1 MINKKIFYRK
11 IVSGYHWFSAIRWI
25 FTHRGHDSYGRIEV
39 VNALVFFKAIRKA
52 NLDNLMSSE
61 EFVGRLL
68 QDFWPKIS
76 PFQLLRRG
84 PQFDSG
90 YMIAELNKF
99 DNIVSG
105 GAGKNIDFEISFA
118 LEGSVVS
125 ICDPFVDK
133 LPVIHKN
140 INHYK
145 VLLDDVNLN
154 EKRECLTL
162 GEFEE
167 LIGLSSEEINLLK
180 LDIEGSE
187 VNLLGHADVD
197 LNKYDQ
203 IVVELHDLHKIT
215 EKQFRKRFE
224 VLNRNLLKNHHVIF
238 FNGNNN
244 GLLLNFGP
252 YLIPE
257 IFELTLLHKKYFTDT
272 IKQKYQS
279 TNILQ
284 ESINNPQRLPLLN
297 IYSYLCKISEDN

>member
-1 MINKKIFYRK
+1 
-11 IVSGYHWFSAIRWI
+11 VTSVYHWFSAIKWI
-25 FTHRGHDSYGRIEV
+25 LTHRGHDSYGRVEV

-52 NLDNLMSSE
+52 NLENLILAE

-68 QDFWPKIS
+68 HDFWPKLS

-105 GAGKNIDFEISFA
+105 GAGKNIDFEMSFA
-118 LEGSVVS
+118 LEGSKVS
-125 ICDPFVDK
+125 ICDPFVSE

-140 INHYK
+140 IHHYK
-145 VLLDDVNLN
+145 VLLGDIDSNK
-154 EKRECLTL
+154 KREYLTL

-167 LIGLSSEEINLLK
+167 LIGLRSEEINLLK

-187 VNLLGHADVD
+187 VNLLGQTEID

-203 IVVELHDLHKIT
+203 IVIELHNLHKIT
-215 EKQFRKRFE
+215 EKQFCKRFE

-257 IFELTLLHKKYFTDT
+257 IFELTLLHKKYFTNL
-272 IKQKYQS
+272 IKQKFQS
-279 TNILQ
+279 TKILQ
-284 ESINNPQRLPLLN
+284 DSINNPQRRPLLD
-297 IYSYLCKISEDN
+297 IYSYLCKISEEN

>member
-1 MINKKIFYRK
+1 MINKKIFYSK
-11 IVSGYHWFSAIRWI
+11 VTSANHWFSTIRWVL
-25 FTHRGHDSYGRIEV
+25 THRGHDSYGRVEV
-39 VNALVFFKAIRKA
+39 INALVFFRAIRKA
-52 NLDNLMSSE
+52 NLENLTLAE

-76 PFQLLRRG
+76 QFQLLRRG

-90 YMIAELNKF
+90 YTIAELNRF

-105 GAGKNIDFEISFA
+105 GAGKNIDFEMSFA

-125 ICDPFVDK
+125 ICDPFVDE

-145 VLLDDVNLN
+145 VLLDDVDLN
-154 EKRECLTL
+154 EKREYFTL

-167 LIGLSSEEINLLK
+167 FIGLKSEEINLLK

-187 VNLLGHADVD
+187 INLLGQANVD

-203 IVVELHDLHKIT
+203 IVIELHNLHRIT
-215 EKQFRKRFE
+215 EEQFRKRFE
-224 VLNRNLLKNHHVIF
+224 VLKRNLLRNHQVIF

-257 IFELTLLHKKYFTDT
+257 IFELTLLHKKYFADL

-279 TNILQ
+279 THILQ
-284 ESINNPQRLPLLN
+284 DSINNPQRRPLLN

>member
-1 MINKKIFYRK
+1 MNHKKFLYSK
-11 IVSGYHWFSAIRWI
+11 VTSVYHWFFAIKWI
-25 FTHRGHDSYGRIEV
+25 LTHRGHDSYGRIEV
-39 VNALVFFKAIRKA
+39 VSALVFFKAIRKA
-52 NLDNLMSSE
+52 NLENLILAE

-76 PFQLLRRG
+76 PFELLRRG

-105 GAGKNIDFEISFA
+105 GAGKNIDFEMSFA
-118 LEGSVVS
+118 LEGSTVS
-125 ICDPFVDK
+125 ICDPFVDE

-145 VLLDDVNLN
+145 VLLDNFDPN
-154 EKRECLTL
+154 EKKEYFTL
-162 GEFEE
+162 GKFEE
-167 LIGLSSEEINLLK
+167 LIGLKSEEINLLK

-187 VNLLGHADVD
+187 VNLLGQTDVD

-203 IVVELHDLHKIT
+203 IVIELHNLHKIT

-224 VLNRNLLKNHHVIF
+224 VLNRNLLRNHQVIF

-257 IFELTLLHKKYFTDT
+257 IFELTLLHKKYFTKP

-284 ESINNPQRLPLLN
+284 DSINNPQRRPLLN